1 MAVNGKGH
9 KPPEPAQLAEAIEVL
24 KRTVGSYG
32 WSTHP
37 GLIEPHAV
45 DWTGSIRGDSPLL
58 LKPATTQEVAK
69 IVGICRQYGLKIVP
83 QGGNTSLAGGSVPS
97 GDHVE
102 IIVNLARMNKVRA
115 IDTINDTITVDA
127 GSLLASIQAEAA
139 NAGRFFPLRL
149 ASEGSCQIGG
159 NLATN
164 AGGSNVIRYGNT
176 RDLVLG
182 LEVVL
187 SDGRIWNGLR
197 ALRKDNMG
205 YDMKQLFIGSE
216 GTLGIITGAV
226 LKLFPRPASI
236 ATAVCAVPSLQ
247 AALELLALSKQRT
260 GGQVTAFE
268 LMPRNGL
275 ELVFKHF
282 PACRM
287 PLDKLY
293 DWQVLIEFSSIDE
306 AVSQHERIEA
316 TLSEAYASG
325 LIVDAAIAA
334 SIEQGRSFWAI
345 REALAEADMKE
356 GATIQGDIS
365 VPISAI
371 PDFLDSC
378 SSAIANAV
386 DGARIIAFGHLG
398 DGNIHFGVIEPEA
411 ASTEDFLARSNEIE
425 EIICDHA
432 HRFGGSVAA
441 EHGLGAMKTNAVL
454 KYRGD
459 VEHDLML
466 AIKHSLDPQD
476 MMNPGKL
483 LRASRPLL

>member
-1 MAVNGKGH
+1 MAVNGKKH
-9 KPPEPAQLAEAIEVL
+9 KPPEPAQLAEAIEML
-24 KRTVGSYG
+24 KQAVGPFG

-58 LKPATTQEVAK
+58 LKPANTEEVAK
-69 IVGICRQYGLKIVP
+69 IVTICRQYGLKIVP

-97 GDHVE
+97 GEGVE
-102 IIVNLARMNKVRA
+102 IIVNLARMNKVRG

-127 GSLLASIQAEAA
+127 GCLLAAIQAEAA
-139 NAGRFFPLRL
+139 NASRFFPLRL

-164 AGGSNVIRYGNT
+164 AGGSNVIRYGNA

-187 SDGRIWNGLR
+187 ADGRIWSGLR
-197 ALRKDNMG
+197 GLRKDNMG
-205 YDMKQLFIGSE
+205 YDLKQLFIGSE

-226 LKLFPRPASI
+226 LKLFPRPASV
-236 ATAVCAVPSLQ
+236 ATAVCAVPSVQ
-247 AALELLALSKQRT
+247 AALELLVLCKQRT
-260 GGQVTAFE
+260 GGQITAFE

-287 PLDKLY
+287 PLDRLH
-293 DWQVLIEFSSIDE
+293 DWQLLIEFSSIDE
-306 AVSQHERIEA
+306 AVSQQERIEA
-316 TLSEAYASG
+316 VLSEAYASG
-325 LIVDAAIAA
+325 LIVDAAIAS

-371 PDFLDSC
+371 PDFLNSC
-378 SSAIANAV
+378 SDAIARAV

-398 DGNIHFGVIEPEA
+398 DGNIHFGIIAPEA
-411 ASTEDFLARSNEIE
+411 GPIEDFLARSNEIE

-432 HRFGGSVAA
+432 DRFGGSVAA
-441 EHGLGAMKTNAVL
+441 EHGLGIMKTDAVL

-466 AIKHSLDPQD
+466 AIKHSLDPQG
-476 MMNPGKL
+476 MMNPGKVL
-483 LRASRPLL
+483 KRK